1 MMFSYS
7 QKSEQLPI
15 TLIIVLHKHKKYKA
29 LWAYCMRTFLFS
41 LLRTLFY
48 QSSKVLSPD
57 KYFFMVF
64 DKKDELQL
72 KS

>member
-7 QKSEQLPI
+7 QKSEKLPI

-41 LLRTLFY
+41 QTLFY

-64 DKKDELQL
+64 DKKNELQL